1 MAGIR
6 TFRRGRTPAPAG
18 PARFIFFGSKT
29 KIRKGPYTL
38 LPAGPARII
47 FFVKKQKKTV
57 WLKHETPCWCCLIE
71 KKETSELEFQK

>member
-1 MAGIR
+1 MAGIQ
-6 TFRRGRTPAPAG
+6 TFRRGRPPAPAG

-47 FFVKKQKKTV
+47 IFVKKQKKAGLAQTRDPMLV
-57 WLKHETPCWCCLIE
+57 LFDR
-71 KKETSELEFQK
+71 KKRNF